1 MAYILSEIQFG
12 VVIPQGW
19 SYDLPKTAEIV
30 NVQQPQ
36 HQQGQ
41 QQQTKNQLATIEWE
55 FSKNISNVVDDH
67 SSGFDSIYTYDH
79 FLPYYAPSNKNDF
92 FECFTL
98 LSSLAAITSK
108 VKLGQVVTCNSYR
121 NPALLAKML
130 STLDVISN
138 GRVELGIGA
147 GWHEE
152 EYRQYG
158 YDFPTTI
165 MRIEQLDE
173 AISIIKAMWSK
184 QNASSPSFKGKYYYI
199 KDAICNPKPL
209 QEPYPTIMIGGSGE
223 KYLLKVVAKHA
234 DRYNH
239 PCGSAQL
246 LKRKISKL
254 KEHCASIGR
263 NPKEIEYSILVSC
276 LVGNDDNNINYILNQ
291 RKNQVHGMQQVRE
304 AGNASSLVGLPEN
317 IISGLSKYVNIGITH
332 FIMDFIGLNEN
343 TIKLFD
349 SKVIKKL

>member
-1 MAYILSEIQFG
+1 LSEIRFG

-19 SYDLPKTAEIV
+19 SYDLPKAVEIV
-30 NVQQPQ
+30 DN
-36 HQQGQ
+36 Q
-41 QQQTKNQLATIEWE
+41 QQQQQQQIKSRVATIEYE
-55 FSKNISNVVDDH
+55 FSKNISKAVDH
-67 SSGFDSIYTYDH
+67 SSGFDSIYSYDH
-79 FLPYYAPSNKNDF
+79 FIPYYAPNNKNDL
-92 FECFTL
+92 FESFTL
-98 LSSLAAITSK
+98 LSSIAVITSK

-130 STLDVISN
+130 STLDIISN
-138 GRVELGIGA
+138 GRIELGIGA

-158 YDFPTTI
+158 YDFPATVV
-165 MRIEQLDE
+165 RIAQLDE
-173 AISIIKAMWSK
+173 AVSIIKAMWSK
-184 QNASSPSFKGKYYYI
+184 QNASSSFKGKYYSI

-239 PCGSAQL
+239 PCGSVEL

-254 KEHCASIGR
+254 KEHCTTIGR
-263 NPKEIEYSILVSC
+263 NPKEIQYSILVSC
-276 LVGNDDNNINYILNQ
+276 LVGEDINMINHIVNR

-304 AGNASSLVGLPEN
+304 AENASLVGLPEN
-317 IISGLSKYVNIGITH
+317 IISGLNKYVNIGITH
-332 FIMDFIGLNEN
+332 FIMDIVGLSEN
-343 TIKLFD
+343 TINLFD

>member
-1 MAYILSEIQFG
+1 LSEIEFG
-12 VVIPQGW
+12 IVIPQGW
-19 SYDLPKTAEIV
+19 SYDLPKAAKIMD
-30 NVQQPQ
+30 NQR
-36 HQQGQ
+36 Q
-41 QQQTKNQLATIEWE
+41 QQEQQIKNQLASMQYE
-55 FSKNISNVVDDH
+55 FSKYISQAVDH

-79 FLPYYAPSNKNDF
+79 FLPYYAPNNKNDF

-98 LSSLAAITSK
+98 LSSIAAITSK

-130 STLDVISN
+130 STLDIISN
-138 GRVELGIGA
+138 GRIELGIGA

-158 YDFPTTI
+158 YYFPTTPV
-165 MRIEQLDE
+165 RIEQLDE

-184 QNASSPSFKGKYYYI
+184 RNTSSSFKGKHYSI

-223 KYLLKVVAKHA
+223 KHLLKVVAKQA

-239 PCGSAQL
+239 PCGSVEL

-254 KEHCASIGR
+254 KEHCVTIGR

-276 LVGNDDNNINYILNQ
+276 VVGNDDKIINDILNQ
-291 RKNQVHGMQQVRE
+291 RKKQVHGMQQVRE
-304 AGNASSLVGLPEN
+304 AENASLVGLPEN
-317 IISGLSKYVNIGITH
+317 IISGLNKYVSIGITH
-332 FIMDFIGLNEN
+332 FIMDFVGLNEN

-349 SKVIKKL
+349 SKVFKKL